1 MMTVLG
7 CIVYDHNIW
16 LVLMA
21 VLLCGTGSWVTSRLF
36 SKTITA
42 SGKQRVGWQAM
53 TALSAGVAIWCTHFV
68 AMLGYDARVP
78 IGFDLPLTV
87 VSLLA
92 VVFGNAI
99 GFAVAISKR
108 HFLMPA
114 LGGAIVGLAISTM
127 HYTGMIAYRVQG
139 IVSWDA
145 TYLVASILLSVAL
158 SSAALHFGMRKG
170 SNLMAVVLTLAIAV
184 LHFTGMTAFRV
195 EPMFVDGSFS
205 NPDSLWTLAIAISGM
220 AFVIVACGLVSYLI
234 DNGTRAE
241 TIEHLRQMALY
252 DALTG
257 LPNRA
262 NFNEKL
268 DRELA
273 VADTQKIRIAMIGI
287 DLNRFKEINDTR
299 GHHVGDEVLTDLGIR
314 LKNLVREDKG
324 EFIAR
329 VGGDE
334 FAALFRIEDKDL
346 TGVNRFLKGLEAVM
360 FSPINVDE
368 SQIVAGASF
377 GVAIYPNDATTKETL
392 VSNADLA
399 MYRAKSQLTEKRVC
413 FYEAGMDTAV
423 KARRCM
429 AADLRKALSRNQ
441 LSIHYQVQTS
451 VSTGEVTGY
460 EALLRWHHPEHG
472 FIPPSDFIP
481 LAEENGLILQ
491 LGEWVLRTACTAAAS
506 WEPACKVAVNL
517 SAVQFAAGDLP
528 KLVMSVLLETG
539 LAPHRLELELTE
551 TAILKD
557 RERAFHMLRQIK
569 SYGVS
574 VALDDFGIGYS
585 SIDTLRSFPFS
596 KIKLDRSFID
606 EAHSN
611 EEALTIIRTVLAL
624 GKGLRIPVLAE
635 GVETKEQLSL
645 LESEGCGEAQGY
657 LLGRPASLDQ
667 ILATGRLSIVE
678 RSLSS
683 SIADAKDQTSVADV
697 AVGRTGTD
705 G

>member
-16 LVLMA
+16 LVLVA

-42 SGKQRVGWQAM
+42 TGRQRAGWQAM

-68 AMLGYDARVP
+68 AMLGYDAGVP

-87 VSLLA
+87 VSLLV
-92 VVFGNAI
+92 VVFGNAM

-108 HFLMPA
+108 HPFMPA
-114 LGGAIVGLAISTM
+114 LGGAIIGLAISTM

-145 TYLVASILLSVAL
+145 TYLIASILLSVTL
-158 SSAALHFGMRKG
+158 SSGALHFGMRKG
-170 SNLMAVVLTLAIAV
+170 SNVMAVVLTLAIAV
-184 LHFTGMTAFRV
+184 LHFTGMTAFQV

-205 NPDSLWTLAIAISGM
+205 NPDSLWTLAIVISGM
-220 AFVIVACGLVSYLI
+220 AFVIVAFGLVSYLI

-262 NFNEKL
+262 NFNDKL
-268 DRELA
+268 DQELA

-299 GHHVGDEVLTDLGIR
+299 GHHVGDEVLTDLGLR

-334 FAALFRIEDKDL
+334 FAALFRMQDNELIS
-346 TGVNRFLKGLEAVM
+346 VNKFLKRLETVM

-368 SQIVAGASF
+368 AQIVAGASF
-377 GVAIYPNDATTKETL
+377 GVAIYPDDATTKETL

-413 FYEAGMDTAV
+413 FYEAGMDKAV

-451 VSTGEVTGY
+451 VLTGEVTGY

-491 LGEWVLRTACTAAAS
+491 LGEWVLRTACAAAAS
-506 WEPACKVAVNL
+506 WEPACKIAVNL
-517 SAVQFAAGDLP
+517 SAVQFAAADLP

-539 LAPHRLELELTE
+539 LPPHRLELELTE

-611 EEALTIIRTVLAL
+611 QEALTIIRTVLAL
-624 GKGLRIPVLAE
+624 GKGLSIPVLAE

-667 ILATGRLSIVE
+667 ILATGRLSIIE
-678 RSLSS
+678 RTL
-683 SIADAKDQTSVADV
+683 TSTRSEVGDEEGRPDV
-697 AVGRTGTD
+697 TMGRTGTD

>member
-7 CIVYDHNIW
+7 CIVYEHNIW
-16 LVLMA
+16 LVLVA

-36 SKTITA
+36 SKTTTTT
-42 SGKQRVGWQAM
+42 GKQRIGWQAM

-68 AMLGYDARVP
+68 AMLGYDAGVP
-78 IGFDLPLTV
+78 IGFDLSLTV
-87 VSLLA
+87 VSLL
-92 VVFGNAI
+92 VVLFGNAI
-99 GFAVAISKR
+99 GFAAAVSNRYPI
-108 HFLMPA
+108 MPA

-127 HYTGMIAYRVQG
+127 HYTGMMAYRVQG
-139 IVSWDA
+139 IVSWDR
-145 TYLVASILLSVAL
+145 TYLIASIVLSVGL

-170 SNLMAVVLTLAIAV
+170 SNVMAVVLTLAIAV
-184 LHFTGMTAFRV
+184 LHFTGMTAFQV
-195 EPMFVDGSFS
+195 EPMYVDGSFS

-241 TIEHLRQMALY
+241 TIAHLRQMALY

-262 NFNEKL
+262 NFNERL
-268 DRELA
+268 EEELA
-273 VADTQKIRIAMIGI
+273 LADAQKSRLAMIGI

-299 GHHVGDEVLTDLGIR
+299 GHHVGDDVLTDLGLR
-314 LKNLVREDKG
+314 LKNLIREDKG
-324 EFIAR
+324 EFVAR

-334 FAALFRIEDKDL
+334 FVALFRIPDDEMV
-346 TGVNRFLKGLEAVM
+346 GINRFLKRLETVM
-360 FSPINVDE
+360 FTPINIDE
-368 SQIVAGASF
+368 AQIVAGASF
-377 GVAIYPNDATTKETL
+377 GVALYPDDATNKETL

-413 FYEAGMDTAV
+413 FYEAGMDKAV

-429 AADLRKALSRNQ
+429 AADLRKALSRDE

-451 VSTGEVTGY
+451 VSTGEITGY
-460 EALLRWHHPEHG
+460 EALLRWHHPERG

-481 LAEENGLILQ
+481 LAEENGFILQ
-491 LGEWVLRTACTAAAS
+491 LGEWVLRTACAAAAS

-528 KLVMSVLLETG
+528 KLVMSILLETG
-539 LAPHRLELELTE
+539 LPPHRLELELTE

-574 VALDDFGIGYS
+574 IALDDFGIGYS

-606 EAHSN
+606 ESHSSQ
-611 EEALTIIRTVLAL
+611 EALTIIRTVLAL

-635 GVETKEQLSL
+635 GVETREQLSL

-667 ILATGRLSIVE
+667 ILATGRLRIIE
-678 RSLSS
+678 RSLALPRTAIHDPFGLS
-683 SIADAKDQTSVADV
+683 DV
-697 AVGRTGTD
+697 TIGKTGTD
-705 G
+705 S

>member
-7 CIVYDHNIW
+7 CIVYEHNIW
-16 LVLMA
+16 LVLVA
-21 VLLCGTGSWVTSRLF
+21 VILCGTGSWVTSRLF
-36 SKTITA
+36 SKTTTA
-42 SGKQRVGWQAM
+42 TGKQRIGWQAM

-68 AMLGYDARVP
+68 AMLGYDAGVP
-78 IGFDLPLTV
+78 IGFDLSLTV
-87 VSLLA
+87 VSLL
-92 VVFGNAI
+92 VVLFGNAI
-99 GFAVAISKR
+99 GFAAAVSNRYPI
-108 HFLMPA
+108 MPA

-127 HYTGMIAYRVQG
+127 HYTGMMAYRVQG
-139 IVSWDA
+139 IVSWDR
-145 TYLVASILLSVAL
+145 TYLVASIVLSVGL

-170 SNLMAVVLTLAIAV
+170 SNVMAVVLTLAIAV
-184 LHFTGMTAFRV
+184 LHFTGMTAFQV
-195 EPMFVDGSFS
+195 EPMYVDGSFS

-241 TIEHLRQMALY
+241 TIAHLRQMALY

-262 NFNEKL
+262 NFNERL
-268 DRELA
+268 EEELA
-273 VADTQKIRIAMIGI
+273 LADAQKSRLAMIGI

-299 GHHVGDEVLTDLGIR
+299 GHHVGDDVLTDLGLR
-314 LKNLVREDKG
+314 LKHLVREDKG
-324 EFIAR
+324 EFVAR

-334 FAALFRIEDKDL
+334 FAALFRIQDDEMV
-346 TGVNRFLKGLEAVM
+346 GINRFLKRLETVM
-360 FSPINVDE
+360 FTPINIDE
-368 SQIVAGASF
+368 AQIVAGASF
-377 GVAIYPNDATTKETL
+377 GVALYPDDATNKETL

-399 MYRAKSQLTEKRVC
+399 MYRAKSQLTEKRIC
-413 FYEAGMDTAV
+413 FYEAGMDKAV

-429 AADLRKALSRNQ
+429 AADLRKALSRDE

-451 VSTGEVTGY
+451 VSTGEITGY
-460 EALLRWHHPEHG
+460 EALLRWHHPERG

-491 LGEWVLRTACTAAAS
+491 LGEWVLRTACAAAAS

-528 KLVMSVLLETG
+528 KLVMSILLETG
-539 LAPHRLELELTE
+539 LPPHRLELELTE

-574 VALDDFGIGYS
+574 IALDDFGIGYS

-606 EAHSN
+606 ESHSSQ
-611 EEALTIIRTVLAL
+611 EALTIIRTVLAL
-624 GKGLRIPVLAE
+624 GKGLKIPVLAE
-635 GVETKEQLSL
+635 GVETREQLSL

-667 ILATGRLSIVE
+667 ILATGRLRIIE
-678 RSLSS
+678 RPLPLPRTAIHDPFGLS
-683 SIADAKDQTSVADV
+683 DV
-697 AVGRTGTD
+697 AIGNTGTD
-705 G
+705 S

>member
-1 MMTVLG
+1 M
-7 CIVYDHNIW
+7 YEHNIW
-16 LVLMA
+16 LVLVA

-36 SKTITA
+36 SKTTTA
-42 SGKQRVGWQAM
+42 TGKQRIGWQAM

-68 AMLGYDARVP
+68 AMLGYDAGVP
-78 IGFDLPLTV
+78 IGFDLSLTV
-87 VSLLA
+87 VSLL
-92 VVFGNAI
+92 VVLFGNAI
-99 GFAVAISKR
+99 GFAVAVSNR
-108 HFLMPA
+108 HPIMPA

-127 HYTGMIAYRVQG
+127 HYTGMMAYRVQG
-139 IVSWDA
+139 IVSWDR
-145 TYLVASILLSVAL
+145 TYLVASIVLSVAL
-158 SSAALHFGMRKG
+158 SSVALHFGMRKG
-170 SNLMAVVLTLAIAV
+170 SNVMAVVLTLAIAV
-184 LHFTGMTAFRV
+184 LHFTGMTAFQV
-195 EPMFVDGSFS
+195 EPMYVDGSFS

-241 TIEHLRQMALY
+241 TIAHLRQMALY

-262 NFNEKL
+262 NFNERL
-268 DRELA
+268 EEELA
-273 VADTQKIRIAMIGI
+273 LADAQQGQLAMIGI

-299 GHHVGDEVLTDLGIR
+299 GHHVGDDVLTDLGLR

-324 EFIAR
+324 EFVAR

-334 FAALFRIEDKDL
+334 FAALFRIQDDEMV
-346 TGVNRFLKGLEAVM
+346 GINRFLKRLETVM
-360 FSPINVDE
+360 FTPINIDE
-368 SQIVAGASF
+368 AQIVAGASF
-377 GVAIYPNDATTKETL
+377 GVALYPDDATTKETL

-399 MYRAKSQLTEKRVC
+399 MYRAKSQLTEKRIC
-413 FYEAGMDTAV
+413 FYEAGMDKAV

-429 AADLRKALSRNQ
+429 AADLRKALSRDE

-451 VSTGEVTGY
+451 VSTGEITGY
-460 EALLRWHHPEHG
+460 EALLRWHHPERG

-491 LGEWVLRTACTAAAS
+491 LGEWVLRTACAAAAS

-528 KLVMSVLLETG
+528 KLVMSILLETG
-539 LAPHRLELELTE
+539 LPPHRLELELTE

-574 VALDDFGIGYS
+574 IALDDFGIGYS

-606 EAHSN
+606 ESHSSQ
-611 EEALTIIRTVLAL
+611 EALTIIRTVLAL
-624 GKGLRIPVLAE
+624 GKGLKIPVLAE
-635 GVETKEQLSL
+635 GVETREQLSL

-667 ILATGRLSIVE
+667 ILATGRLRIIE
-678 RSLSS
+678 RPLPLPRTANHDPFGLS
-683 SIADAKDQTSVADV
+683 DV
-697 AVGRTGTD
+697 AIGRTGTD
-705 G
+705 S

>member
-1 MMTVLG
+1 MTVLG
-7 CIVYDHNIW
+7 CIVYEHNIG
-16 LVLMA
+16 LVLVA

-36 SKTITA
+36 SKTMTA
-42 SGKQRVGWQAM
+42 TGKQRIGWQAM

-68 AMLGYDARVP
+68 AMLGYDAGVP
-78 IGFDLPLTV
+78 IGFDLSLTV
-87 VSLLA
+87 VSLL
-92 VVFGNAI
+92 VVLFGNAI
-99 GFAVAISKR
+99 GFAVAVSNR
-108 HFLMPA
+108 HPIMPA

-127 HYTGMIAYRVQG
+127 HYTGMMAYRVQG
-139 IVSWDA
+139 IVSWDR
-145 TYLVASILLSVAL
+145 TYLIASIVLSVGL

-170 SNLMAVVLTLAIAV
+170 SNVMAVVLTLAIAV
-184 LHFTGMTAFRV
+184 LHFTGMTAFQV
-195 EPMFVDGSFS
+195 EPMYVDGSFS

-241 TIEHLRQMALY
+241 TIAHLRQMALY

-262 NFNEKL
+262 NFNERL
-268 DRELA
+268 EEELA
-273 VADTQKIRIAMIGI
+273 LADAQKSRLAMIGI

-299 GHHVGDEVLTDLGIR
+299 GHHVGDDVLTDLGLR
-314 LKNLVREDKG
+314 LKHLVREDKS
-324 EFIAR
+324 EFVAR

-334 FAALFRIEDKDL
+334 FAALFRIQDDEMV
-346 TGVNRFLKGLEAVM
+346 GINRFLKRLETVM
-360 FSPINVDE
+360 FTPINIDE
-368 SQIVAGASF
+368 AQIVAGASF
-377 GVAIYPNDATTKETL
+377 GVALYPDDATNKETL

-399 MYRAKSQLTEKRVC
+399 MYRAKSQLTEKRIC
-413 FYEAGMDTAV
+413 FYEAGMDKAV

-429 AADLRKALSRNQ
+429 AADLRKALSRDE

-451 VSTGEVTGY
+451 VSTGEITGY
-460 EALLRWHHPEHG
+460 EALLRWHHPERG

-491 LGEWVLRTACTAAAS
+491 LGEWVLRTACAAAAS

-528 KLVMSVLLETG
+528 KLVMSILLETG
-539 LAPHRLELELTE
+539 LPPHRLELELTE

-574 VALDDFGIGYS
+574 IALDDFGIGYS

-606 EAHSN
+606 ESHSSQ
-611 EEALTIIRTVLAL
+611 EALTIIRTVLAL
-624 GKGLRIPVLAE
+624 GKGLKIPVLAE
-635 GVETKEQLSL
+635 GVETREQLSL
-645 LESEGCGEAQGY
+645 LASEGCGEAQGY

-667 ILATGRLSIVE
+667 ILATGRLRIIE
-678 RSLSS
+678 RPLPLPRTANHDPFGLS
-683 SIADAKDQTSVADV
+683 DV
-697 AVGRTGTD
+697 AIGRTGTD
-705 G
+705 S

>member
-7 CIVYDHNIW
+7 CIVYKHNIW
-16 LVLMA
+16 LVLVA

-42 SGKQRVGWQAM
+42 TGTQRIGWQAM

-68 AMLGYDARVP
+68 AMLGYDAGVP
-78 IGFDLPLTV
+78 IGFDLSLTV
-87 VSLLA
+87 VSLL
-92 VVFGNAI
+92 VVLFGNAV
-99 GFAVAISKR
+99 GFAVAASKR
-108 HFLMPA
+108 NPIMPA
-114 LGGAIVGLAISTM
+114 LGGAIIGLAIAAM

-139 IVSWDA
+139 IVSWDRI
-145 TYLVASILLSVAL
+145 YLVASIILSVGL
-158 SSAALHFGMRKG
+158 SSVALHFGMRRG
-170 SNLMAVVLTLAIAV
+170 SNAMAVVLTLAIAV
-184 LHFTGMTAFRV
+184 LHFTGMTAFQV

-220 AFVIVACGLVSYLI
+220 AFVIVSCGLVSYLI
-234 DNGTRAE
+234 DNSTRAE
-241 TIEHLRQMALY
+241 TIAHLRQMALY

-268 DRELA
+268 EEELA
-273 VADTQKIRIAMIGI
+273 LADTQKIRIAMIGI

-299 GHHVGDEVLTDLGIR
+299 GHHVGDDVLTDLGLR
-314 LKNLVREDKG
+314 LKNLVREDQG
-324 EFIAR
+324 EFVAR

-334 FAALFRIEDKDL
+334 FAALFRIQDDEL
-346 TGVNRFLKGLEAVM
+346 AGINGFLDRLETVM

-368 SQIVAGASF
+368 AQIVVGASF
-377 GVAIYPNDATTKETL
+377 GVAIYPDNATTKETL

-399 MYRAKSQLTEKRVC
+399 MYRAKSQLTEKRVF
-413 FYEAGMDTAV
+413 FYETGMDTAI
-423 KARRCM
+423 KARRAM
-429 AADLRKALSRNQ
+429 AADLRKALARDQ
-441 LSIHYQVQTS
+441 LSVHYQVQTS
-451 VSTGEVTGY
+451 VSTGEITGY
-460 EALLRWHHPEHG
+460 EALLRWKHPERG

-491 LGEWVLRTACTAAAS
+491 LGEWVLRTACAAAAS

-528 KLVMSVLLETG
+528 KLVMSILLETG
-539 LAPHRLELELTE
+539 LPPHRLELELTE

-635 GVETKEQLSL
+635 GVETQEQLSL
-645 LESEGCGEAQGY
+645 LKLEGCGEAQGY
-657 LLGRPASLDQ
+657 LLGRPAPLDE
-667 ILATGRLSIVE
+667 IVATGRMRIIEPPLGLQKTEFQTQPCNAEIVDPK
-678 RSLSS
+678 S
-683 SIADAKDQTSVADV
+683 
-697 AVGRTGTD
+697 GTG

>member
-1 MMTVLG
+1 MTVLG
-7 CIVYDHNIW
+7 CIVYEHNIW
-16 LVLMA
+16 LVLVA
-21 VLLCGTGSWVTSRLF
+21 VILCGTGSWVTSRLF
-36 SKTITA
+36 SKTTTA
-42 SGKQRVGWQAM
+42 TGKQRIGWQAM

-68 AMLGYDARVP
+68 AMLGYDAGVP
-78 IGFDLPLTV
+78 IGFDLSLTV
-87 VSLLA
+87 VSLL
-92 VVFGNAI
+92 VVLFGNAI
-99 GFAVAISKR
+99 GFAAAVSNRYPI
-108 HFLMPA
+108 MPA

-127 HYTGMIAYRVQG
+127 HYTGMMAYRVQG
-139 IVSWDA
+139 IVSWDR
-145 TYLVASILLSVAL
+145 TYLVASIVLSVGL
-158 SSAALHFGMRKG
+158 SSAALHSGMRKG
-170 SNLMAVVLTLAIAV
+170 SNVMALVLTLAIAV
-184 LHFTGMTAFRV
+184 LHFTGMTAFQV
-195 EPMFVDGSFS
+195 EPMYVDGSFS

-241 TIEHLRQMALY
+241 TIAHLRQMALY

-262 NFNEKL
+262 NFN
-268 DRELA
+268 DRLEEELA
-273 VADTQKIRIAMIGI
+273 LADAQKSRLAMIGI

-299 GHHVGDEVLTDLGIR
+299 GHHVGDDVLTDLGLR
-314 LKNLVREDKG
+314 LKHLVREDKG
-324 EFIAR
+324 EFVAR

-334 FAALFRIEDKDL
+334 FAALFRIQDDEMV
-346 TGVNRFLKGLEAVM
+346 GINRFLKRLETVM
-360 FSPINVDE
+360 FTPINIDE
-368 SQIVAGASF
+368 AQIVAGASF
-377 GVAIYPNDATTKETL
+377 GVALYPDDATTKETL

-413 FYEAGMDTAV
+413 FYEAGMDEAV

-429 AADLRKALSRNQ
+429 AADLRKALSRNE

-451 VSTGEVTGY
+451 VSTGEITGY
-460 EALLRWHHPEHG
+460 EALLRWQHPERG
-472 FIPPSDFIP
+472 FIPPSDFIA

-491 LGEWVLRTACTAAAS
+491 LGEWVLRTACAAAAS

-528 KLVMSVLLETG
+528 KLVMSILLETG
-539 LAPHRLELELTE
+539 LPPHRLELELTE

-574 VALDDFGIGYS
+574 IALDDFGIGYS

-606 EAHSN
+606 ESHSSQ
-611 EEALTIIRTVLAL
+611 EALTIIRTVLAL
-624 GKGLRIPVLAE
+624 GKGLKIPVLAE
-635 GVETKEQLSL
+635 GVETRQQLSL

-667 ILATGRLSIVE
+667 ILATGRLRIIE
-678 RSLSS
+678 RPLPLPRTA
-683 SIADAKDQTSVADV
+683 IHDPFDLPDV
-697 AVGRTGTD
+697 TIGRTGTD
-705 G
+705 S

>member
-7 CIVYDHNIW
+7 CIVYEHNIW
-16 LVLMA
+16 LVLVA

-36 SKTITA
+36 SKTTTA
-42 SGKQRVGWQAM
+42 TGKQRIGWQAM

-68 AMLGYDARVP
+68 AMLGYDAGVP
-78 IGFDLPLTV
+78 IGFDLSLTV
-87 VSLLA
+87 VSLL
-92 VVFGNAI
+92 VVLFGNAI
-99 GFAVAISKR
+99 GFAVAVSNR
-108 HFLMPA
+108 HPIMPA

-127 HYTGMIAYRVQG
+127 HYTGMMAYRVQG
-139 IVSWDA
+139 IVSWDR
-145 TYLVASILLSVAL
+145 TYLIASIVLSVGL

-170 SNLMAVVLTLAIAV
+170 SNVMAMVLTLAIAV
-184 LHFTGMTAFRV
+184 LHFTGMTAFKV
-195 EPMFVDGSFS
+195 EPMYVDGSFS

-241 TIEHLRQMALY
+241 TIAHLRQMALY

-262 NFNEKL
+262 NFNERL
-268 DRELA
+268 EEEIALA
-273 VADTQKIRIAMIGI
+273 DAQKSRLAMIGI

-299 GHHVGDEVLTDLGIR
+299 GHHVGDDVLTDLGLR
-314 LKNLVREDKG
+314 LKHLVREDEG
-324 EFIAR
+324 EFVAR

-334 FAALFRIEDKDL
+334 FAALFRIQDDEMV
-346 TGVNRFLKGLEAVM
+346 GINRFLKRLETVM
-360 FSPINVDE
+360 FTPINIDE
-368 SQIVAGASF
+368 AQIVAGASF
-377 GVAIYPNDATTKETL
+377 GVALYPDDATTKETL

-413 FYEAGMDTAV
+413 FYEAGMDEAV

-429 AADLRKALSRNQ
+429 AADLRKALSRNE

-451 VSTGEVTGY
+451 VSTGEITGY
-460 EALLRWHHPEHG
+460 EALLRWHHPERG
-472 FIPPSDFIP
+472 FIPPSDFIA

-491 LGEWVLRTACTAAAS
+491 LGEWVLRTACAAAAS

-517 SAVQFAAGDLP
+517 SAVQFAASDLP
-528 KLVMSVLLETG
+528 KLVMSILLETG
-539 LAPHRLELELTE
+539 LPPHRLELELTE

-574 VALDDFGIGYS
+574 IALDDFGIGYS

-606 EAHSN
+606 ESHSSQ
-611 EEALTIIRTVLAL
+611 EALTIIRTVLAL
-624 GKGLRIPVLAE
+624 GKGLKIPVLAE
-635 GVETKEQLSL
+635 GVETREQLSL

-667 ILATGRLSIVE
+667 ILATGRLRIIE
-678 RSLSS
+678 RPLPLPRTAIHDPFGLSE
-683 SIADAKDQTSVADV
+683 V

-705 G
+705 S

>member
-7 CIVYDHNIW
+7 CIVYEHNIW
-16 LVLMA
+16 LVLVA

-36 SKTITA
+36 SKTTTA
-42 SGKQRVGWQAM
+42 TGKQRIGWQAM

-68 AMLGYDARVP
+68 AMLGYDAGVP
-78 IGFDLPLTV
+78 IGFDLSLTV
-87 VSLLA
+87 VSLL
-92 VVFGNAI
+92 VVLFGNAI
-99 GFAVAISKR
+99 GFAAAVSNRYPI
-108 HFLMPA
+108 MPA

-127 HYTGMIAYRVQG
+127 HYTGMMAYRVQG
-139 IVSWDA
+139 IVSWDR
-145 TYLVASILLSVAL
+145 TYLVASIVLSVGL

-170 SNLMAVVLTLAIAV
+170 SNVMALVLTLAIAV
-184 LHFTGMTAFRV
+184 LHFTGMMAFQV
-195 EPMFVDGSFS
+195 EPMYVDGSFS
-205 NPDSLWTLAIAISGM
+205 NPDSLWTLA
-220 AFVIVACGLVSYLI
+220 IVACGLVSYLI

-241 TIEHLRQMALY
+241 TIAHLRQMALY

-262 NFNEKL
+262 NFNERL
-268 DRELA
+268 EEELA
-273 VADTQKIRIAMIGI
+273 LADAQKSRLAMIGI

-299 GHHVGDEVLTDLGIR
+299 GHHVGDDVLTDLGLR
-314 LKNLVREDKG
+314 LKHLVREDKG
-324 EFIAR
+324 EFVAR

-334 FAALFRIEDKDL
+334 FAALFRIQDDEMV
-346 TGVNRFLKGLEAVM
+346 GINRFLKRLETVM
-360 FSPINVDE
+360 FTPINIDE
-368 SQIVAGASF
+368 AQIVAGASF
-377 GVAIYPNDATTKETL
+377 GVALYPDDATTKETL

-413 FYEAGMDTAV
+413 FYEAGMDEAV

-429 AADLRKALSRNQ
+429 AADLRKALSRNE

-451 VSTGEVTGY
+451 VSTGEITGY
-460 EALLRWHHPEHG
+460 EALLRWYHPERG
-472 FIPPSDFIP
+472 FIPPSDFIA

-491 LGEWVLRTACTAAAS
+491 LGEWVLRTACAAAAS

-517 SAVQFAAGDLP
+517 SAVQFAASDLP
-528 KLVMSVLLETG
+528 KLVMSILLETG
-539 LAPHRLELELTE
+539 LPPHRLELELTE

-574 VALDDFGIGYS
+574 IALDDFGIGYS

-606 EAHSN
+606 ESHSSQ
-611 EEALTIIRTVLAL
+611 EALTIIRTVLAL
-624 GKGLRIPVLAE
+624 GKGLKIPVLAE
-635 GVETKEQLSL
+635 GVETREQLSL

-667 ILATGRLSIVE
+667 ILATGRLRIIE
-678 RSLSS
+678 RPLPLPRTAIHDPFGLSE
-683 SIADAKDQTSVADV
+683 V

-705 G
+705 S

>member
-7 CIVYDHNIW
+7 CIVEDHNIW

-21 VLLCGTGSWVTSRLF
+21 VVLCGTGSWVTSRLF

-42 SGKQRVGWQAM
+42 TGNQRAGWQAM
-53 TALSAGVAIWCTHFV
+53 TSLSAGVAIWCTHFV

-87 VSLLA
+87 VSLMA

-99 GFAVAISKR
+99 GFVVAVSQRSVA
-108 HFLMPA
+108 MPA

-127 HYTGMIAYRVQG
+127 HYTGMMAYRVQG
-139 IVSWDA
+139 IVSWDK
-145 TYLVASILLSVAL
+145 TYLAASIVLSVAL
-158 SSAALHFGMRKG
+158 SSGALHFGVRKG
-170 SNLMAVVLTLAIAV
+170 SNVMAAVLTLAIAV
-184 LHFTGMTAFRV
+184 LHFTGMTAFNV
-195 EPMFVDGSFS
+195 DPMLVDGAFS
-205 NPDSLWTLAIAISGM
+205 NPDSLWTLAIGICGM

-234 DNGTRAE
+234 DNSTREE
-241 TIEHLRQMALY
+241 TVERLRKMALY
-252 DALTG
+252 DTLTG

-262 NFNEKL
+262 HFNEKL
-268 DRELA
+268 DQELA
-273 VADTQKIRIAMIGI
+273 LADAKKLRIAMIGI

-299 GHHVGDEVLTDLGIR
+299 GHHVGDEVLTDLGLR
-314 LKNLVREDKG
+314 LKNIVREENG
-324 EFIAR
+324 EFVAR

-334 FAALFRIEDKDL
+334 FAAVFRIEDNRSA
-346 TGVNRFLKGLEAVM
+346 GINRFLKRLETVM
-360 FSPINVDE
+360 FSPINIDE
-368 SQIVAGASF
+368 AQIIAGASF
-377 GVAIYPNDATTKETL
+377 GVAIYPDDATTRETL
-392 VSNADLA
+392 VGNADLA
-399 MYRAKSQLTEKRVC
+399 MYRAKSQLTEKRIC
-413 FYEAGMDTAV
+413 FYEAGMDKAV
-423 KARRCM
+423 KARRSM
-429 AADLRKALSRNQ
+429 AADLRKALSLNQ

-451 VSTGEVTGY
+451 VSTGEITGY
-460 EALLRWHHPEHG
+460 EALLRWEHPQHG

-481 LAEENGLILQ
+481 LAEESGLILQ
-491 LGEWVLRTACTAAAS
+491 LGEWVLRTACAAAAS

-539 LAPHRLELELTE
+539 LPPHRLELELTE

-574 VALDDFGIGYS
+574 IALDDFGIGYS

-611 EEALTIIRTVLAL
+611 QEALTIIRTVLAL

-645 LESEGCGEAQGY
+645 LELEGCGEAQGY

-667 ILATGRLSIVE
+667 IIATGRMSIVE
-678 RSLSS
+678 RKRVSPRIDL
-683 SIADAKDQTSVADV
+683 KERGENV
-697 AVGRTGTD
+697 RTGTD